1 MDSSKQDLPGGEPG
15 DDEQQAGNGTRRRWP
30 LAAAVII
37 VALVAVAGGVAVAG
51 NIRRPGPC
59 WGLDGGSVHAGRIR
73 YRHDGTVAHRDGI
86 GGRDAVGNDSA
97 CQDGT
102 FRRIMADLYHLGRKN
117 QLRPPGVLEG
127 FEPSERVHG
136 RGFRLGRS

>member
-51 NIRRPGPC
+51 NIRAADPAPVGASTAAVSTP
-59 WGLDGGSVHAGRIR
+59 AGR
-73 YRHDGTVAHRDGI
+73 
-86 GGRDAVGNDSA
+86 
-97 CQDGT
+97 
-102 FRRIMADLYHLGRKN
+102 
-117 QLRPPGVLEG
+117 
-127 FEPSERVHG
+127 ER
-136 RGFRLGRS
+136 